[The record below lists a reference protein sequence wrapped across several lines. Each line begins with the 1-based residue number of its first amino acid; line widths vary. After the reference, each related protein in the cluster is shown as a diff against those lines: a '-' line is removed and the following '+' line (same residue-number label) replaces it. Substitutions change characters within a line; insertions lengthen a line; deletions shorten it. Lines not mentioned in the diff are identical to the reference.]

1 MKQALGNAIIQ
12 LRELWKK
19 GFFHLAVSNYS
30 VQFIVF
36 ASHLLIAKIMSPDDV
51 GVIKSIET
59 ITGIAVVLGG
69 GGAIFAILKLIP
81 ENSDRKIRSF
91 LLSYSLR
98 YTMIYSVAVFLIFC
112 LLVYLGLL
120 SDDRKYDHWFYLYG
134 CVIIPTVLTQLLIR
148 YYQAIDFFKRISTV
162 ILYLKLASAAIVLG
176 FTYYFFINGYI
187 LSTIVTSVVSVL
199 ILLIDLRKDLASESG
214 EAFHSLKKY
223 FNTLSNTAFTS
234 QIVDQLKLNSG
245 FLIAYI
251 LLTDKIEFGLYAFAL
266 ILVQGMNV
274 LVSSVQQFLIPKMSE
289 TSQNLTVFFEKYSI
303 FEKKFNWISVG
314 LFILAQAFIPLLVTL
329 VYGDKFD
336 DAILL
341 LRIMLIGWLIQGF
354 YSLKGIIFLS
364 LGKMRYI
371 LYASSLILILSSPLM
386 YFLTWKYAGTG
397 AAWSYV
403 VQNVVSL
410 GCLIFFE
417 KKLVKKFT

>member
-1 MKQALGNAIIQ
+1 
-12 LRELWKK
+12 
-19 GFFHLAVSNYS
+19 
-30 VQFIVF
+30 
-36 ASHLLIAKIMSPDDV
+36 
-51 GVIKSIET
+51 
-59 ITGIAVVLGG
+59 
-69 GGAIFAILKLIP
+69 
-81 ENSDRKIRSF
+81 
-91 LLSYSLR
+91 
-98 YTMIYSVAVFLIFC
+98 
-112 LLVYLGLL
+112 
-120 SDDRKYDHWFYLYG
+120 KYDHWFYLYG

-214 EAFHSLKKY
+214 KAFHSLKKY
-223 FNTLSNTAFTS
+223 FNALSNTAFTS

-314 LFILAQAFIPLLVTL
+314 LFILAQIFIPLLVHL

-336 DAILL
+336 DAIML

-354 YSLKGIIFLS
+354 YSLKGI
-364 LGKMRYI
+364 
-371 LYASSLILILSSPLM
+371 
-386 YFLTWKYAGTG
+386 
-397 AAWSYV
+397 
-403 VQNVVSL
+403 
-410 GCLIFFE
+410 
-417 KKLVKKFT
+417 

>member
-1 MKQALGNAIIQ
+1 MIRNSIAQAKT
-12 LRELWKK
+12 LWEK

-59 ITGIAVVLGG
+59 FMSIAVVLGG

-81 ENSDRKIRSF
+81 ENKDLKIRNF
-91 LLSYSLR
+91 LLSYSIR
-98 YTMIYSVAVFLIFC
+98 YTIYYSVGCFFLFC
-112 LLVYLGLL
+112 LLTYSGLL
-120 SDDRKYDHWFYLYG
+120 SNDSKHDDWFYLYALAI
-134 CVIIPTVLTQLLIR
+134 VPSVLTQTLIR
-148 YYQAIDFFKRISTV
+148 YYQSIDFFKRISTV
-162 ILYLKLASAAIVLG
+162 ILYLKLISAAIVLG

-187 LSTIVTSVVSVL
+187 ISTIITTTISSL
-199 ILLIDLRKDLASESG
+199 ILVIDLRKELFAKSENS
-214 EAFHSLKKY
+214 FDSIKKY
-223 FNTLSNTAFTS
+223 FNSLSNTAFTS
-234 QIVDQLKLNSG
+234 QIVDQLKLNAP
-245 FLIAYI
+245 FLIAY
-251 LLTDKIEFGLYAFAL
+251 LVLTDKVEFGFYAFAL

-289 TSQNLTVFFEKYSI
+289 TSQNLEAFFQRYAV

-314 LFILAQAFIPLLVTL
+314 LFLLAQIFIPIIVSFI
-329 VYGDKFD
+329 YGDKFD
-336 DAILL
+336 DANLL

-371 LYASSLILILSSPLM
+371 FYASSLILIISVPIM
-386 YFLTWKYAGTG
+386 YFLTLKYTGMG

-403 VQNVVSL
+403 IQNIVSL
-410 GCLIFFE
+410 GCLMYFE
-417 KKLVKKFT
+417 RAVVKKLS

>member
-1 MKQALGNAIIQ
+1 MKQAAGNLFTQ
-12 LRELWKK
+12 LHELWKK

-51 GVIKSIET
+51 GIIKSIET
-59 ITGIAVVLGG
+59 LTGIAVVLGG

-81 ENSDRKIRSF
+81 ENSDSKIRGF
-91 LLSYSLR
+91 LLNHSIR
-98 YTMIYSVAVFLIFC
+98 YTLFYSVGMFLLFYLLIF
-112 LLVYLGLL
+112 LGLL
-120 SDDRKYDHWFYLYG
+120 SDQRKYDQWFYLYALT
-134 CVIIPTVLTQLLIR
+134 IIPMVLTQLLIR

-162 ILYLKLASAAIVLG
+162 ILYLKLASAVIVLG

-187 LSTIVTSVVSVL
+187 ISTIVTTGLSVL
-199 ILLIDLRKDLASESG
+199 ILLFDLRKDLKRQSSD
-214 EAFHSLKKY
+214 AFSSLKKQ

-245 FLIAYI
+245 FLIAYL
-251 LLTDKIEFGLYAFAL
+251 LLTDEWEFGLYAFAL

-289 TSQNLTVFFEKYSI
+289 TSQNLQVFFEKYSV
-303 FEKKFNWISVG
+303 FERKFNWISLG
-314 LFILAQAFIPLLVTL
+314 LFILAQIFIPLLVSL
-329 VYGDKFD
+329 IYGDKFD
-336 DAILL
+336 NAIIL

-371 LYASSLILILSSPLM
+371 FYASSLILILSSPFM
-386 YFLTWKYAGTG
+386 WFLTWKYGGMG

-417 KKLVKKFT
+417 KQLVKKFN

>member
-1 MKQALGNAIIQ
+1 MIGTLIEQVNG
-12 LRELWKK
+12 LRKK

-36 ASHLLIAKIMSPDDV
+36 SSHLLIAKIMSPDDV
-51 GVIKSIET
+51 GIIKSIET
-59 ITGIAVVLGG
+59 LTGIAVVLGG

-81 ENSDRKIRSF
+81 ENKDLKIRSF
-91 LLSYSLR
+91 LLAYSIR
-98 YTMIYSVAVFLIFC
+98 YTLFYSVAVFLLFC
-112 LLVYLGLL
+112 LLTYLGLL
-120 SDDRKYDHWFYLYG
+120 SDDKKYDSWFYLYAW
-134 CVIIPTVLTQLLIR
+134 VIIPSVLTQLLIR

-162 ILYLKLASAAIVLG
+162 ILYLKLISAVIVLG

-187 LSTIVTSVVSVL
+187 ISTIITSVISLL
-199 ILLIDLRKDLASESG
+199 ILLIDLRKELSSKSDET
-214 EAFHSLKKY
+214 FVSLKKY
-223 FNTLSNTAFTS
+223 FNSLSNTAFVS

-245 FLIAYI
+245 FLIAYV
-251 LLTDKIEFGLYAFAL
+251 LLTDKVEFGLYAFAL

-289 TSQNLTVFFEKYSI
+289 TSQDLKTFFEKYAV

-314 LFILAQAFIPLLVTL
+314 LFVLAQIFIPFLVLLI
-329 VYGDKFD
+329 YGDKYD
-336 DAILL
+336 DAIIL
-341 LRIMLIGWLIQGF
+341 LRIMLVGWLIQGF

-364 LGKMRYI
+364 LGKMRYV
-371 LYASSLILILSSPLM
+371 LYASSLILLISFPVM
-386 YFLTWKYAGTG
+386 YYLTWKYTGAG

-417 KKLVKKFT
+417 KRLVKKYY

>member
-1 MKQALGNAIIQ
+1 MKPALENLFTQTKG
-12 LRELWKK
+12 LWAR

-59 ITGIAVVLGG
+59 LTGIAVVLGG

-81 ENSDRKIRSF
+81 ENADKKIRRF
-91 LLSYSLR
+91 LLSHSIR
-98 YTMIYSVAVFLIFC
+98 YTLVYSVGISLLFC
-112 LLVYLGLL
+112 LLVYLGWL
-120 SDDRKYDHWFYLYG
+120 SDNPKHDRWFYLYA

-162 ILYLKLASAAIVLG
+162 ILYLKMASAVIVLG

-187 LSTIVTSVVSVL
+187 ISTILTSGLSVL
-199 ILLIDLRKDLASESG
+199 ILLIDLRRDLTSTSKD
-214 EAFHSLKKY
+214 AFTSLKKQ
-223 FNTLSNTAFTS
+223 FNSLSNTAFTS

-251 LLTDKIEFGLYAFAL
+251 LITDQFEFGLYAFAL

-289 TSQNLTVFFEKYSI
+289 TSQNLKFFFTRYAV
-303 FEKKFNWISVG
+303 FEKKFNWISIG
-314 LFILAQAFIPLLVTL
+314 LFAMAQLFIPVLVA
-329 VYGDKFD
+329 VFYGDKFD
-336 DAILL
+336 EAIVL

-354 YSLKGIIFLS
+354 FSLKGIIFLS

-371 LYASSLILILSSPLM
+371 LYASSLILLISAPAM
-386 YFLTWKYAGTG
+386 YYLTWEYGAAG

-403 VQNVVSL
+403 LQNVVSL
-410 GCLIFFE
+410 GCLTFFE
-417 KKLVKKFT
+417 KKLVKKFV

>member
-1 MKQALGNAIIQ
+1 
-12 LRELWKK
+12 
-19 GFFHLAVSNYS
+19 
-30 VQFIVF
+30 
-36 ASHLLIAKIMSPDDV
+36 
-51 GVIKSIET
+51 
-59 ITGIAVVLGG
+59 
-69 GGAIFAILKLIP
+69 
-81 ENSDRKIRSF
+81 
-91 LLSYSLR
+91 
-98 YTMIYSVAVFLIFC
+98 
-112 LLVYLGLL
+112 
-120 SDDRKYDHWFYLYG
+120 
-134 CVIIPTVLTQLLIR
+134 
-148 YYQAIDFFKRISTV
+148 
-162 ILYLKLASAAIVLG
+162 
-176 FTYYFFINGYI
+176 
-187 LSTIVTSVVSVL
+187 VL
-199 ILLIDLRKDLASESG
+199 ILLIDLRKDLASGSG

-371 LYASSLILILSSPLM
+371 FYASSLILILSSPLM

-410 GCLIFFE
+410 G
-417 KKLVKKFT
+417 